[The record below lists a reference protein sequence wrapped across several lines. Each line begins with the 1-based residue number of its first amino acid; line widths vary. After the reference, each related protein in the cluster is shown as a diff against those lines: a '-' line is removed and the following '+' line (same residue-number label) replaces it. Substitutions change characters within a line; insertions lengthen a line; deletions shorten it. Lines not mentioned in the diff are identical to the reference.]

1 MSDPAKSPVKP
12 TLDDL
17 FAVKR
22 AERPDEAF
30 WHDFERGLR
39 QKQLA
44 AIVLPRPWWHAP
56 SLWARKAAPYGGFAA
71 AAAALALAFTTLRSP
86 VEFDGRTATLA
97 VSEQRRA
104 AEAAAVGD
112 ARGVN
117 LPDRTLATKAV
128 ETPASAAL
136 VAANDTKT
144 ESSVAQ
150 AVSDGARAA
159 KIADA
164 TSSSLAT
171 PTVTVAQVGT
181 DAPPAA
187 AVDSVGFGVEP
198 VRVET
203 LVIAPV
209 VALAEGHELVPA
221 AADGLVIEPPAVLQT
236 RHDRVLAK
244 ALEDTEA
251 LAADDRSLAQVR
263 ERVVH
268 RLADGEELYASI
280 TRVGVS
286 GDRLSLKF

>member
-71 AAAALALAFTTLRSP
+71 AAAALAVAFTTLRSP
-86 VEFDGRTATLA
+86 VEFDGRSSARAVEGQRVSSVSAPTVDMVAAETSAAGAASSAEAVAVVATSDPVVGLAGVGSTGASDSAPVSSVEQAPTPVVTLA
-97 VSEQRRA
+97 GSESQA
-104 AEAAAVGD
+104 PLSAPD
-112 ARGVN
+112 AF
-117 LPDRTLATKAV
+117 
-128 ETPASAAL
+128 
-136 VAANDTKT
+136 VA
-144 ESSVAQ
+144 
-150 AVSDGARAA
+150 
-159 KIADA
+159 
-164 TSSSLAT
+164 
-171 PTVTVAQVGT
+171 
-181 DAPPAA
+181 
-187 AVDSVGFGVEP
+187 EP
-198 VRVET
+198 VRVENLT
-203 LVIAPV
+203 VTPA
-209 VALAEGHELVPA
+209 VALADATDLA
-221 AADGLVIEPPAVLQT
+221 AAPADGLVIEPPAVLLT
-236 RHDRVLAK
+236 RHDRLLVK
-244 ALEDTEA
+244 ALEDA
-251 LAADDRSLAQVR
+251 PGADDRSLAQVR

>member
-71 AAAALALAFTTLRSP
+71 AAAALAVAFTTLRSP
-86 VEFDGRTATLA
+86 VEFDGRSSTRAVEGQRVSSVSAPTVDMVAAETSAAGAASSAEAVAVVATSDPVVGLAGVGSTGASDSAPVSSAEQAPTPVVTLA
-97 VSEQRRA
+97 GSESQA
-104 AEAAAVGD
+104 PLSAPD
-112 ARGVN
+112 AF
-117 LPDRTLATKAV
+117 
-128 ETPASAAL
+128 
-136 VAANDTKT
+136 VA
-144 ESSVAQ
+144 
-150 AVSDGARAA
+150 
-159 KIADA
+159 
-164 TSSSLAT
+164 
-171 PTVTVAQVGT
+171 
-181 DAPPAA
+181 
-187 AVDSVGFGVEP
+187 EP
-198 VRVET
+198 VRVENLT
-203 LVIAPV
+203 VTPA
-209 VALAEGHELVPA
+209 VALADATDLA
-221 AADGLVIEPPAVLQT
+221 AAPADGLVIEPPAVLQT
-236 RHDRVLAK
+236 RHDRLLVK
-244 ALEDTEA
+244 ALEDA
-251 LAADDRSLAQVR
+251 PGADDRSLAQVR

>member
-1 MSDPAKSPVKP
+1 MSDPAKCPVKP

-22 AERPDEAF
+22 AERPDETF
-30 WHDFERGLR
+30 WRDFERGLR

-71 AAAALALAFTTLRSP
+71 AAAALALAFTTLRTP
-86 VEFDGRTATLA
+86 VAFDGRAVTRA
-97 VSEQRRA
+97 VSEQRGA
-104 AEAAAVGD
+104 AESAAVGD
-112 ARGVN
+112 ARGVEA
-117 LPDRTLATKAV
+117 PERTVAAKAV
-128 ETPASAAL
+128 ETPAAAAL
-136 VAANDTKT
+136 VAANGTIS
-144 ESSVAQ
+144 EP
-150 AVSDGARAA
+150 AVARAVPNDA
-159 KIADA
+159 A
-164 TSSSLAT
+164 TSSGLAT
-171 PTVTVAQVGT
+171 PTVALAQVGT
-181 DAPPAA
+181 DAPAA
-187 AVDSVGFGVEP
+187 AVDSAGFGLEP

-203 LVIAPV
+203 SVVAPL
-209 VALAEGHELVPA
+209 VALAQEPELVPA
-221 AADGLVIEPPAVLQT
+221 AADVLVIEPPAVLQT

-263 ERVVH
+263 DRVVH
-268 RLADGEELYASI
+268 RLADGDELYASI

>member
-1 MSDPAKSPVKP
+1 MSDPAKGTVKP

-22 AERPDEAF
+22 AERPDETF
-30 WHDFERGLR
+30 WREFERGLR

-71 AAAALALAFTTLRSP
+71 AAAALALAFTTLRAP
-86 VEFDGRTATLA
+86 VAFDGRAVTRA
-97 VSEQRRA
+97 VSEQRGA
-104 AEAAAVGD
+104 AESAAVGD
-112 ARGVN
+112 ARGVEA
-117 LPDRTLATKAV
+117 PERTVAAKAV
-128 ETPASAAL
+128 ETPAAAAL
-136 VAANDTKT
+136 VAANGTIS
-144 ESSVAQ
+144 EP
-150 AVSDGARAA
+150 AVARAVPNDA
-159 KIADA
+159 A
-164 TSSSLAT
+164 TSSGLAT
-171 PTVTVAQVGT
+171 PTVAVAQVGT
-181 DAPPAA
+181 DAPAA
-187 AVDSVGFGVEP
+187 AVDLAGFGLEP

-203 LVIAPV
+203 SVVAPL
-209 VALAEGHELVPA
+209 VALAQEPELVPA
-221 AADGLVIEPPAVLQT
+221 AADVLVIEPPAVLQT

-263 ERVVH
+263 DRVVH
-268 RLADGEELYASI
+268 RLADGDELYASI

>member
-1 MSDPAKSPVKP
+1 MSDHAKGTVKP

-22 AERPDEAF
+22 AERPDETF
-30 WHDFERGLR
+30 WREFERGLR

-71 AAAALALAFTTLRSP
+71 AAAALALAFTTLRAP
-86 VEFDGRTATLA
+86 VAFDGRAVTRA
-97 VSEQRRA
+97 VSEQRGA
-104 AEAAAVGD
+104 AESAAVGD
-112 ARGVN
+112 ARGVEA
-117 LPDRTLATKAV
+117 PERTVAAKAV
-128 ETPASAAL
+128 ETPAAAAL
-136 VAANDTKT
+136 VAANGTT
-144 ESSVAQ
+144 SEP
-150 AVSDGARAA
+150 AVARAVPNDA
-159 KIADA
+159 A
-164 TSSSLAT
+164 TSSGLAT
-171 PTVTVAQVGT
+171 PTVAVAQVGT
-181 DAPPAA
+181 DAPAA
-187 AVDSVGFGVEP
+187 AVDLAGFGLEP

-203 LVIAPV
+203 SVVAPL
-209 VALAEGHELVPA
+209 VALAQEPELVPA
-221 AADGLVIEPPAVLQT
+221 AADVLVIEPPAVLQT

-263 ERVVH
+263 DRVVH
-268 RLADGEELYASI
+268 RLADGDELYASI

>member
-1 MSDPAKSPVKP
+1 MSDPAKGPVKP

-22 AERPDEAF
+22 AERPDETF
-30 WHDFERGLR
+30 WRDFERGLR

-71 AAAALALAFTTLRSP
+71 AAAALALAFTTLRTP
-86 VEFDGRTATLA
+86 VAFEGRTVTRA
-97 VSEQRRA
+97 VSEQRGA
-104 AEAAAVGD
+104 AESAAVGD
-112 ARGVN
+112 ARSVEA
-117 LPDRTLATKAV
+117 PERTVAAKAV
-128 ETPASAAL
+128 ETPAAAAS
-136 VAANDTKT
+136 VAANDTMS
-144 ESSVAQ
+144 EPAVAR
-150 AVSDGARAA
+150 AVPNDARAA
-159 KIADA
+159 QIAAA
-164 TSSSLAT
+164 TSSGLAT
-171 PTVTVAQVGT
+171 PTVAVAQVGT
-181 DAPPAA
+181 DAPAA
-187 AVDSVGFGVEP
+187 AVDSAGFSVKP

-203 LVIAPV
+203 LVVAPL
-209 VALAEGHELVPA
+209 VALAQEPELVPA
-221 AADGLVIEPPAVLQT
+221 AADVLVIEPPAVLQT

-263 ERVVH
+263 DRVVH
-268 RLADGEELYASI
+268 RLADGDELYASI